1 MYWKQRRAT
10 IQLWMPSHA
19 RGWWGEV
26 VITVPD
32 AHCFHIIVDSSESLR
47 ESHRDRKQ
55 IQIQIKITVENQTH
69 FQLGNC
75 PRSEK
80 RKLHF
85 ICANAQNHN
94 EQGSRH
100 KRSKRRKRRGG
111 EEREREHGT
120 QKRQGA
126 TFLQKTYNVLQS
138 MELRLWL
145 RGLALWPP
153 TLRPTPTSPW

>member
-1 MYWKQRRAT
+1 MTHLVYVLETKAGDDPTVNAITCQRVE
-10 IQLWMPSHA
+10 
-19 RGWWGEV
+19 GGV
-26 VITVPD
+26 GITVPD

-47 ESHRDRKQ
+47 ESHRDRK
-55 IQIQIKITVENQTH
+55 QIQIKITVENQTH

-94 EQGSRH
+94 EQGSKQ
-100 KRSKRRKRRGG
+100 KRIKSREEAG
-111 EEREREHGT
+111 EGDGEGQQGT

-126 TFLQKTYNVLQS
+126 TFLHKTYNVLQS

-145 RGLALWPP
+145 RGLAL
-153 TLRPTPTSPW
+153 